1 MPTVALQGD
10 TLYRAL
16 QQHLDRMPVPFPATE
31 SGVELRILQRLY
43 SEDEARLALC
53 LSVIP
58 ESAAAIR
65 RRVGAD
71 LDRAALVDRLDSM
84 AERGLLQR
92 MRRGRRVLY
101 GKTVFVVGFYE
112 AQVNRLTAD
121 LQRDFEQYAD
131 EAFGKALHG
140 RRTPQMRTVP
150 VNGVI
155 PNERAV
161 GRYDDIRAVVRA
173 SDGPFAVMNCICQQ
187 GKDLL
192 GQPCR
197 QTDHREHCLTLGGA
211 ARAMVARGD
220 GRLISREETLE
231 FLDRADRDG
240 LVVEPQNTRDPMFIC
255 TCCGCCCGVLTTAKK
270 MPRPAEFFAT
280 NYCAEVL
287 GDACTSCRMCETR
300 CQMDAVSMADG
311 PARVVAERCIG
322 CALCVTTCP
331 TGAMRLL
338 EKPGA
343 KEPPK
348 DVGRLYGKMFAERFG
363 AGGLAAAVGR
373 RILGL
378 KS

>member
-1 MPTVALQGD
+1 MPTAALEGD
-10 TLYRAL
+10 ALYRAL
-16 QQHLDRMPVPFPATE
+16 QEHLDRMPVPFPATA
-31 SGVELRILQRLY
+31 SGVELRILRRIY
-43 SEDEARLALC
+43 SPEDARLALC
-53 LSVIP
+53 LSTIP
-58 ESAAAIR
+58 ENLGAIR
-65 RRVGAD
+65 RRVRTPAERAGLAER
-71 LDRAALVDRLDSM
+71 LDRM
-84 AERGLLQR
+84 AEQGLVQR
-92 MRRGRRVLY
+92 VRMGRRVLY

-112 AQVNRLTAD
+112 AQVNRLTLE
-121 LQRDFEQYAD
+121 LQQDFEQYAD
-131 EAFGKALHG
+131 EAFGKALHS

-150 VNGVI
+150 VNSVI

-173 SDGPFAVMNCICQQ
+173 SEGPFAVMNCICQQ

-197 QTDHREHCLTLGGA
+197 QTHEREHCLTLGAA
-211 ARAMVARGD
+211 ARHMVARGD
-220 GRLISREETLE
+220 GRFITRDETLE

-240 LVVEPQNTRDPMFIC
+240 LVVEPQNVQDPMFIC

-270 MPRPAEFFAT
+270 MPRPADFFAT
-280 NYCAEVL
+280 NYVAEVVA
-287 GDACTSCRMCETR
+287 DDCTSCGMCETR

-311 PARVVAERCIG
+311 PALVAAERCIG

-338 EKPGA
+338 EKVGA

-348 DVGRLYGKMFAERFG
+348 DVGRLYGRMFAERFG
-363 AGGLAAAVGR
+363 AGGLAAAVGKR
-373 RILGL
+373 LIGM